1 MTKQEEIEV
10 LKGFVPPQYNQVIA
24 TRAILCL
31 RKVKDKL
38 SKQEGF
44 EHYADIEQD
53 DFRVNGCSTLR
64 LSVNGHVVHAIIFAC
79 DENYIKFKVLVD
91 LKEQQATITAGYVD
105 DDNASTIYINIAG
118 ELFPE
123 RYK

>member
-1 MTKQEEIEV
+1 MTKEEEIEV
-10 LKGFVPPQYNQVIA
+10 LKGFVPPCYNQVVA

-31 RKVKDKL
+31 LKVKDKL
-38 SKQEGF
+38 SKQKGF

-64 LSVNGHVVHAIIFAC
+64 LSTSKHVVHAIIFAC
-79 DENYIKFKVLVD
+79 DENYIKFKMVFD
-91 LKEQQATITAGYVD
+91 LKEPKGTITAGYVN
-105 DDNASTIYINIAG
+105 DDNASTIYIHIAG

>member
-1 MTKQEEIEV
+1 MTKQEEIET
-10 LKGFVPPQYNQVIA
+10 LKGFVPPCYNQVVA

-31 RKVKDKL
+31 LKVKDKL

-53 DFRVNGCSTLR
+53 DFRVNDCSTLR
-64 LSVNGHVVHAIIFAC
+64 LSANGHVVHAIILAC
-79 DENYIKFKVLVD
+79 DENYVKIKVVVD
-91 LKEQQATITAGYVD
+91 LKEPKETITTGYVN
-105 DDNASTIYINIAG
+105 DDNASIIYMQFAA

-123 RYK
+123 RHE